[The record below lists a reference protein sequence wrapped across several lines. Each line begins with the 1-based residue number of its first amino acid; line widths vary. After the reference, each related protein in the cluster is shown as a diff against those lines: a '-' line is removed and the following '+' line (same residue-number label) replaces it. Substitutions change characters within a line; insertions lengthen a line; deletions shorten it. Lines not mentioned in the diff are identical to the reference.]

1 MKIAKTL
8 KEAIEFI
15 KENPSQDHFVD
26 AHFSQSMSYGEAT
39 DNSCELADHWS
50 EMFNIIIKSIEGAIE
65 VKASFD
71 KETGLMLFPIYP
83 KSYYDNHVSLTDRIE
98 FRDILIIEKPK
109 TEIPEKKCNHDLK
122 FRYVDGHKLCEEC
135 GLEFGF

>member
-1 MKIAKTL
+1 MNKSILVKDLPENWTISEVIAHSPENEKTQKSL
-8 KEAIEFI
+8 EF
-15 KENPSQDHFVD
+15 
-26 AHFSQSMSYGEAT
+26 
-39 DNSCELADHWS
+39 S
-50 EMFNIIIKSIEGAIE
+50 EMEGAIE